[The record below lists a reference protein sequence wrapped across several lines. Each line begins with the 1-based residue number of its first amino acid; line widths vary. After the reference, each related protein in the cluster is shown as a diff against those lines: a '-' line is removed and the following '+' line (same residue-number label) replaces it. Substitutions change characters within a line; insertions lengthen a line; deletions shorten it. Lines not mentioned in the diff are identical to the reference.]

1 MTKSLLNIGLLATTF
16 FLCSFGAGLA
26 IPVSLHH
33 DNHTIITN
41 VDNAT
46 THDLHHDA
54 NASLTVNT
62 TNGEI
67 DYESEQWRD
76 NQSDHGYKHDTMLLH
91 PVSGRKLLRR
101 HYRAPPA
108 RPPPAPARPPPAPA
122 RAPPA
127 RPPPAPARA
136 PPARPP
142 PAPARAPP
150 ARPPPAPARAP
161 PAPARAPPAPVRR
174 PHILPHVPAQQLVTK
189 SKSKSSKSKIS
200 NILKAP
206 TSSVKVASTVVA
218 ATSTTALNV
227 KKHETATDKWL
238 VTAEGVHAAQF
249 CKSLGIENK
258 PQIYNGCIEDMM
270 VMKSKEIAKLGAL
283 TTEQFLS
290 KETSVTASKRYC
302 IASGDPHFT
311 SYDRDIY
318 HLQEEGIFV
327 IASSDD
333 DKFEVQERMKKNGE
347 NKPGVPACMI
357 GAVVR
362 FGDVA
367 IETDVY
373 NYGKIRVNGVVTD
386 LAKDTT
392 KTFGGAKVR
401 YGKQNIAWRNQK
413 AETTA
418 ITITGP
424 AGFSVMI
431 EGGYCGTLEVNV
443 PTTYFGKMKGLCGN
457 ADGTATNADFS
468 SPDGKIMDVRRG
480 AKNWQMSGY
489 GGPSS
494 PLSKWQLAWKPVG
507 AECLFAS
514 GCEKLS
520 PATVPMIIHAK
531 RTAEKKAVAHA
542 TVVTAPVPDPVPVV
556 IKADAANPTPVIA
569 KPVADNPTP
578 VGVVVAKP
586 AASTPVAAA
595 RATATIPKESV
606 VKEIFDTLPKTNG
619 HLEKFQT
626 KVKSI
631 LTEMNSEQVRIETE
645 NRNNFNGA
653 SVTLKNEQVRLEASR
668 KHMKMLYDEANRL
681 NATIQLHY
689 KKLIADTDYL
699 QVLDAMRPSFLK
711 SLGEL
716 ASHVL
721 ALKTTVDQK
730 IVKDEYKDE
739 MITLLT
745 GVHMNTQNI
754 SGYVATAFINHYNKY
769 KSLLRGENVG
779 YAEDLKRLDI
789 LANEYKIQAQKTK
802 DLEKERLRIQDVL
815 AKFRDSL
822 DLSVSQREEFE
833 TLVKEIVSIFDR
845 KPGHC

>member
-1 MTKSLLNIGLLATTF
+1 MS
-16 FLCSFGAGLA
+16 
-26 IPVSLHH
+26 
-33 DNHTIITN
+33 
-41 VDNAT
+41 
-46 THDLHHDA
+46 
-54 NASLTVNT
+54 
-62 TNGEI
+62 
-67 DYESEQWRD
+67 
-76 NQSDHGYKHDTMLLH
+76 
-91 PVSGRKLLRR
+91 
-101 HYRAPPA
+101 
-108 RPPPAPARPPPAPA
+108 
-122 RAPPA
+122 
-127 RPPPAPARA
+127 
-136 PPARPP
+136 
-142 PAPARAPP
+142 
-150 ARPPPAPARAP
+150 
-161 PAPARAPPAPVRR
+161 
-174 PHILPHVPAQQLVTK
+174 
-189 SKSKSSKSKIS
+189 SKKPKFSKKPNKSSSSQPLPI
-200 NILKAP
+200 KAAP
-206 TSSVKVASTVVA
+206 IVIIA
-218 ATSTTALNV
+218 ATATAAAAAVVKSVTTRTSIVRNQ
-227 KKHETATDKWL
+227 ETAIDKWL

-290 KETSVTASKRYC
+290 KETSAPASKRYC

-333 DKFEVQERMKKNGE
+333 DKFEVQERMKKNGA

-357 GAVVR
+357 GAAVR
-362 FGDVA
+362 FGDVT
-367 IETDVY
+367 IEVDVY

-392 KTFGGAKVR
+392 KTFGGVQVR
-401 YGKQNIAWRNQK
+401 YGKQTIAWRNQK

-431 EGGYCGTLEVNV
+431 EGGYCGTLEVNA
-443 PTTYFGKMKGLCGN
+443 PTEYFGKMKGLCGN

-468 SPDGKIMDVRRG
+468 SPDGKAMDVKRG

-489 GGPSS
+489 GGPAS
-494 PLSKWQLAWKPVG
+494 PLSKWQLAWKPMG

-520 PATVPMIIHAK
+520 PAVVPVIIHAK
-531 RTAEKKAVAHA
+531 RTAEKKAMADA
-542 TVVTAPVPDPVPVV
+542 TIAPASTPGKPTPVVTKPVAAVAAV
-556 IKADAANPTPVIA
+556 AANPMPV
-569 KPVADNPTP
+569 
-578 VGVVVAKP
+578 VVVAKP
-586 AASTPVAAA
+586 TASTPVAAA
-595 RATATIPKESV
+595 RATATITKESV
-606 VKEIFDTLPKTNG
+606 VKEIFDTIPKTND
-619 HLEKFQT
+619 HLDKFQT
-626 KVKSI
+626 KVKTI
-631 LTEMNSEQVRIETE
+631 LTEINSEQVRIENE

-668 KHMKMLYDEANRL
+668 KHMKMLYDEAERL

-689 KKLIADTDYL
+689 KKLIADTEYL

-754 SGYVATAFINHYNKY
+754 SGYIASAFINHYNKY

-779 YAEDLKRLDI
+779 YAEDLKRLDT

-833 TLVKEIVSIFDR
+833 SLVKEIVSIFDR
-845 KPGHC
+845 KPRRC